1 MNNNTLVSFL
11 EHPECLQSV
20 STYVLGVLLFVSEAM
35 PFFKSNKIHDE
46 EEAQEK
52 VKGSVLQESDGVIQL
67 MTKLFHN
74 MTMKK

>member
-35 PFFKSNKIHDE
+35 PFFKSNKTHDE

-67 MTKLFHN
+67 MTKLFHD
-74 MTMKK
+74 MTIKK

>member
-20 STYVLGVLLFVSEAM
+20 STYVLGVLLFVSEAL
-35 PFFKSNKIHDE
+35 PFFKSSKTHDE